1 MNTSIDLQTL
11 FWVCSGF
18 AALVAVWKIVRTPF
32 AQVADH
38 ERRITSVEKT
48 LIERKDTD
56 TLILKSLN
64 AITNHMIDGNSIEKL
79 KASRDELQRG
89 IIEHQK

>member
-1 MNTSIDLQTL
+1 MNAGIDLTTL
-11 FWVCSGF
+11 FWICSGI
-18 AALVAVWKIVRTPF
+18 AGIYAVWKIVKGPF
-32 AQVADH
+32 VKLDDH

-64 AITNHMIDGNSIEKL
+64 AITNHMIDGNGIEKL

>member
-1 MNTSIDLQTL
+1 MNASIDLSTL
-11 FWVCSGF
+11 FWICSGIAGIF
-18 AALVAVWKIVRTPF
+18 AVYKIVRAPF

-64 AITNHMIDGNSIEKL
+64 AITNHMIDGNSVDKL
-79 KASRDELQRG
+79 KEARDELQQG
-89 IIEHQK
+89 IIESK

>member
-1 MNTSIDLQTL
+1 MNTSIDLTTL
-11 FWVCSGF
+11 FWICSGL
-18 AALVAVWKIVRTPF
+18 AGMYAVWKIVKGPF
-32 AQVADH
+32 VKLDDH

-64 AITNHMIDGNSIEKL
+64 AITNHMIDGNGIEKL

-89 IIEHQK
+89 IIDHQK

>member
-1 MNTSIDLQTL
+1 MNTSIDLTTL
-11 FWVCSGF
+11 FWICSGI
-18 AALVAVWKIVRTPF
+18 AGIYAVWKIVKGPF
-32 AQVADH
+32 VKLDDH
-38 ERRITSVEKT
+38 ERRISSVEKT

-64 AITNHMIDGNSIEKL
+64 AITNHMIDGNGIEKL

>member
-1 MNTSIDLQTL
+1 MNASIDLTTL
-11 FWVCSGF
+11 FWICSGI
-18 AALVAVWKIVRTPF
+18 AGMYAVWKIVKGPF
-32 AQVADH
+32 VKLDDH
-38 ERRITSVEKT
+38 ERRITSVEKS
-48 LIERKDTD
+48 LIERKDAD

-64 AITNHMIDGNSIEKL
+64 AITNHMIDGNGIEKL

>member
-1 MNTSIDLQTL
+1 MNASVDLTTL
-11 FWVCSGF
+11 FWICSGI
-18 AALVAVWKIVRTPF
+18 AGIYAVWKIVKGPF
-32 AQVADH
+32 VKLDDH

-64 AITNHMIDGNSIEKL
+64 AITNHMIDGNGIEKL

>member
-1 MNTSIDLQTL
+1 MNASIDLTTL
-11 FWVCSGF
+11 FWVCSGI
-18 AALVAVWKIVRTPF
+18 AGIYAVWKIVKGPF
-32 AQVADH
+32 VKLDDH
-38 ERRITSVEKT
+38 ERRITSVENT

-64 AITNHMIDGNSIEKL
+64 AITNHMIDGNGIEKL

>member
-1 MNTSIDLQTL
+1 MNASIDLTTL
-11 FWVCSGF
+11 FWICSGI
-18 AALVAVWKIVRTPF
+18 AGIYAVWKIVKGPF
-32 AQVADH
+32 VKLDDH
-38 ERRITSVEKT
+38 ERRITNVEKT

-64 AITNHMIDGNSIEKL
+64 AITNHMIDGNGIEKL

>member
-1 MNTSIDLQTL
+1 MNASIDLQTL

-32 AQVADH
+32 AKVEDH

-56 TLILKSLN
+56 KLILTSLN
-64 AITNHMIDGNSIEKL
+64 AITNHMIDGNSVDKL
-79 KASRDELQRG
+79 KAARDELQRG

>member
-1 MNTSIDLQTL
+1 MNTSIDLTTL
-11 FWVCSGF
+11 FWICSGI
-18 AALVAVWKIVRTPF
+18 AGIYAVWKIVKGPF
-32 AQVADH
+32 VKLDEH
-38 ERRITSVEKT
+38 ERRISSVEKT

>member
-18 AALVAVWKIVRTPF
+18 AALVVVWKIVRTPF

-38 ERRITSVEKT
+38 ERRIVSIEESMQ
-48 LIERKDTD
+48 ERKDTD
-56 TLILKSLN
+56 KLILTSLN
-64 AITNHMIDGNSIEKL
+64 AITNHMIDGNSVDKL
-79 KASRDELQRG
+79 KAARDELQRG

>member
-1 MNTSIDLQTL
+1 MNASIDLTTM
-11 FWVCSGF
+11 FWICSGI
-18 AALVAVWKIVRTPF
+18 AGIYAVWKIVKGPF
-32 AQVADH
+32 VKLDEH

-56 TLILKSLN
+56 RLIIKSLN

>member
-1 MNTSIDLQTL
+1 MNTSIDLTTL
-11 FWVCSGF
+11 FWICSGL
-18 AALVAVWKIVRTPF
+18 AGMYAVWKIVKGPF
-32 AQVADH
+32 IKLDDH
-38 ERRITSVEKT
+38 ERRITSVEQT

-64 AITNHMIDGNSIEKL
+64 AITNHMIDGNGIEKL

>member
-1 MNTSIDLQTL
+1 MNTSIDLTTL
-11 FWVCSGF
+11 FWICSGI
-18 AALVAVWKIVRTPF
+18 AGIYAVWKIIKGPF
-32 AQVADH
+32 VKLDEH

>member
-1 MNTSIDLQTL
+1 MNTSIDLTTL
-11 FWVCSGF
+11 FWICSGI
-18 AALVAVWKIVRTPF
+18 AGIYAVWKIIKGPF
-32 AQVADH
+32 VKLDNH
-38 ERRITSVEKT
+38 ERRISSVEKT

>member
-1 MNTSIDLQTL
+1 MNASIDLTTL
-11 FWVCSGF
+11 FWICSGI
-18 AALVAVWKIVRTPF
+18 AGIYAVWKIVKGPF
-32 AQVADH
+32 VKLDEH

-64 AITNHMIDGNSIEKL
+64 AITNHMIDGNGIEKL

-89 IIEHQK
+89 IIDHQK

>member
-1 MNTSIDLQTL
+1 MNASIDLTTL
-11 FWVCSGF
+11 FWICSGI
-18 AALVAVWKIVRTPF
+18 AGIYAVWKIVKGPF
-32 AQVADH
+32 VKLDEH
-38 ERRITSVEKT
+38 ERRISSVEQT

-64 AITNHMIDGNSIEKL
+64 AITNHMIDGNSIDKL
-79 KASRDELQRG
+79 KTARDELQRG

>member
-1 MNTSIDLQTL
+1 MNASISLTTL
-11 FWVCSGF
+11 FWICSGI
-18 AALVAVWKIVRTPF
+18 AGIYAVWKIVKGPF
-32 AQVADH
+32 VKLDDH
-38 ERRITSVEKT
+38 ERRITSIEKS

-64 AITNHMIDGNSIEKL
+64 AITNHMIDGNGIEKL

>member
-1 MNTSIDLQTL
+1 MNTSIDLTTL
-11 FWVCSGF
+11 FWICSGI
-18 AALVAVWKIVRTPF
+18 AGIYAVWKIVKGPF
-32 AQVADH
+32 VKLDDH
-38 ERRITSVEKT
+38 ERRITNVEKT
-48 LIERKDTD
+48 LLERKDTD

-64 AITNHMIDGNSIEKL
+64 AITNHMIDGNGIEKL

>member
-1 MNTSIDLQTL
+1 MNTSIDLTTL
-11 FWVCSGF
+11 FWICSGI
-18 AALVAVWKIVRTPF
+18 AGIYAVWKIVKGPF
-32 AQVADH
+32 VKLDDH

-64 AITNHMIDGNSIEKL
+64 AITNHMIDGNGIEKL

>member
-1 MNTSIDLQTL
+1 MNTSIDLTTL
-11 FWVCSGF
+11 FWICSGI
-18 AALVAVWKIVRTPF
+18 AGIYAVWKIVKGPF
-32 AQVADH
+32 VKLDEH
-38 ERRITSVEKT
+38 ERRISSVEKT
-48 LIERKDTD
+48 LVERKDTD

>member
-1 MNTSIDLQTL
+1 MNASIDLTTL
-11 FWVCSGF
+11 FWICSGI
-18 AALVAVWKIVRTPF
+18 AGIYAVWKIVKGPF
-32 AQVADH
+32 VKLDEH
-38 ERRITSVEKT
+38 ERRITSIEET

-64 AITNHMIDGNSIEKL
+64 AITNHMIDGNGIEKL
-79 KASRDELQRG
+79 KASRDELQQG

>member
-1 MNTSIDLQTL
+1 MNTSIDLTTL
-11 FWVCSGF
+11 FWICSGL
-18 AALVAVWKIVRTPF
+18 AGMYAVWKIMKGPF
-32 AQVADH
+32 VKLDDH

-64 AITNHMIDGNSIEKL
+64 AITNHMIDGNGIEKL

>member
-1 MNTSIDLQTL
+1 MNASIDLTTL
-11 FWVCSGF
+11 FWICSGI
-18 AALVAVWKIVRTPF
+18 AGMYAVWKIVKGPF
-32 AQVADH
+32 VKLDDH
-38 ERRITSVEKT
+38 ERRITSVEKS

-64 AITNHMIDGNSIEKL
+64 AITNHMIDGNGIEKL

>member
-1 MNTSIDLQTL
+1 MNTSIDLTTL
-11 FWVCSGF
+11 FWICSGI
-18 AALVAVWKIVRTPF
+18 AGIYAVWKIIKGPF
-32 AQVADH
+32 VKLDEH
-38 ERRITSVEKT
+38 ERRISSVEKT

>member
-1 MNTSIDLQTL
+1 MNTSIELTTL
-11 FWVCSGF
+11 FWICSGI
-18 AALVAVWKIVRTPF
+18 AGMYAVWKIVKGPF
-32 AQVADH
+32 VKLDDH

>member
-1 MNTSIDLQTL
+1 MNASIDLTTL
-11 FWVCSGF
+11 FWICSGI
-18 AALVAVWKIVRTPF
+18 AGMYAVWKIVKGPF
-32 AQVADH
+32 VKLDDH
-38 ERRITSVEKT
+38 ERRITSVEKS

-64 AITNHMIDGNSIEKL
+64 AITNNMIDGNGIEKR

-89 IIEHQK
+89 IIDHQK

>member
-1 MNTSIDLQTL
+1 MNTSIDLTTL
-11 FWVCSGF
+11 FWICSGI
-18 AALVAVWKIVRTPF
+18 AGIYAVWKIIKGPF
-32 AQVADH
+32 VKLDDH
-38 ERRITSVEKT
+38 ERRITNVEKT

-64 AITNHMIDGNSIEKL
+64 AITNHMIDGNGIEKL

>member
-1 MNTSIDLQTL
+1 MNTSIDLTTL
-11 FWVCSGF
+11 FWICSGI
-18 AALVAVWKIVRTPF
+18 AGIYAVWKIVKGPF
-32 AQVADH
+32 IKLDDH

-64 AITNHMIDGNSIEKL
+64 AITNHMIDGNGIEKL

-89 IIEHQK
+89 IIDHQK

>member
-1 MNTSIDLQTL
+1 MNTSIELTTL
-11 FWVCSGF
+11 FWICSGI
-18 AALVAVWKIVRTPF
+18 AGMYAVWKIVKGPF
-32 AQVADH
+32 VKLDDH

-64 AITNHMIDGNSIEKL
+64 AITNHMIDGNGIEKL